1 MIARLHAGQ
10 PIRAAGESLE
20 TAAAALVLV
29 HGRGATAADILYS
42 AGPLIQPGWAFLAPE
57 AANHT
62 WYPLPFTVPP
72 DENEPWLSSA
82 FEAFDRVIANVS
94 EHLSLPRV
102 ILLGFSQ
109 GACLALEYAAR
120 HPRRYGAVIGL
131 SGGLIGPEGMPR
143 AYTGSLAG
151 TPVLLVCSDSDPYIA
166 ASWVRESGEIFR
178 RLQGDVA
185 VHIVQG
191 MGHEVTADEIRLVGR
206 LMEGSTT

>member
-10 PIRAAGESLE
+10 PIRTAGDPLESAEAAV
-20 TAAAALVLV
+20 VLV
-29 HGRGATAADILYS
+29 HGRGASAADILYS

-82 FEAFDRVIANVS
+82 LETLDRVLANVS

-120 HPRRYGAVIGL
+120 HPRRYGAVVGL

-143 AYTGSLAG
+143 DYSGSLAQ
-151 TPVLLVCSDSDPYIA
+151 TPVLLVCSDSDPYISA
-166 ASWVRESGEIFR
+166 PWVRESGEIFR
-178 RLQGDVA
+178 RLGGDVA
-185 VHIVQG
+185 VHIIPG
-191 MGHEVTADEIRLVGR
+191 MGHEVTADEIRLVQR
-206 LMEGSTT
+206 LMEGCTK